1 MIVYLS
7 AYLILFLTLQK
18 VKLGVILIYDMAKAS
33 IYSFFMGIITAVWQV
48 DVRTGEGWTQ
58 ATLVCNTLIL
68 VLFLL
73 LAWLLREKRQV
84 IHQTLL
90 QIPLWMYLIFTAIL
104 FIPTFS
110 YYSTAEEDALKME
123 GILTIVDGLTGMV
136 FTVVIALSIWLYFQ
150 RKELQMQ
157 TELKDRCI
165 EEQTGQYHLLHD
177 KQQELRQF
185 RHDSSAHLYAIASL
199 AEEAGD
205 QRVLSYVAEL
215 MGRQEV
221 IKHLATGNIIGDA
234 VMNQYYGKG
243 LKDGI
248 EIQLM
253 GQFAETFDVPE
264 TDLCVILTNG
274 IANAYEATE
283 KCKQDR
289 KISVSFSRFR
299 EEQFICVQNPVAER
313 PLIEAGQMKV
323 DHTSKSEKENH
334 GLGIRNIMDAV
345 ARVGGRVQWR
355 IEGGEEQEYVF
366 TEIQLPI
373 HPDNVKK

>member
-1 MIVYLS
+1 
-7 AYLILFLTLQK
+7 
-18 VKLGVILIYDMAKAS
+18 MAKAS

-58 ATLVCNTLIL
+58 ATLACNTLIL

-205 QRVLSYVAEL
+205 QRVLFYVAEL

-345 ARVGGRVQWR
+345 ARVGEMVQRR